1 MDAGYLTMP
10 ICQGLKEREIFA
22 VERSFADAKELHGLR
37 YARYRGLGKVR
48 EQCLLIAV
56 AQNIKKM
63 ALLLSKRGKGFV
75 ICLIYQS

>member
-1 MDAGYLTMP
+1 SQT
-10 ICQGLKEREIFA
+10 I
-22 VERSFADAKELHGLR
+22 ERSFADAKELHGLR
-37 YARYRGLGKVR
+37 YARYRGLAKVR

-75 ICLIYQS
+75 IRLIYQI